1 MIRIIILVLLYLL
14 YSLVTCKPILQFPLA
29 INYDNVTTTVNFILY
44 EGDIIEDV
52 VSRVCNQYNIIDC
65 DVILEYCLSN
75 LKSTPFFQNYELSKK
90 FFAQMTDIKRY
101 SSSVYD
107 LEEDSANYTDDKAL
121 VTNSDEILV
130 YIKDSVIDG
139 AGLGLF
145 SKRNITQGS
154 IICEYRGQI
163 VSGENQKKLLLTTS
177 SVLNNDKWVHL
188 SIWDKDYSIYGEGIC
203 PMIND
208 CSNASKLLQNN
219 ESLLLE
225 TNYPSQCYEGLS
237 YNVESVRI
245 GSKIFCIAIRDIFM
259 EEELFVSYGF
269 SYWKAQAIIKKFH

>member
-1 MIRIIILVLLYLL
+1 MIRIIILLLYIL

-44 EGDIIEDV
+44 KGDIIEDI
-52 VSRVCNQYNIIDC
+52 VSRLCNQYNIIDC
-65 DVILEYCLSN
+65 DVILEYCLNN

-90 FFAQMTDIKRY
+90 FLAQMTDIKRF

-107 LEEDSANYTDDKAL
+107 LEEDSANYTEDKAL

-130 YIKDSVIDG
+130 YVKDSVIDG

-163 VSGENQKKLLLTTS
+163 VSSENQKKLSLTT
-177 SVLNNDKWVHL
+177 LNNDKWSNL
-188 SIWDKDYSIYGEGIC
+188 PIRDKNYSIYGEGIC

-237 YNVESVRI
+237 YNVESVQI
-245 GSKIFCIAIRDIFM
+245 GSKIFYIATRDIFM
-259 EEELFVSYGF
+259 EEEFFVSYGF
-269 SYWKAQAIIKKFH
+269 SYWKGQAIIKKNSLQ